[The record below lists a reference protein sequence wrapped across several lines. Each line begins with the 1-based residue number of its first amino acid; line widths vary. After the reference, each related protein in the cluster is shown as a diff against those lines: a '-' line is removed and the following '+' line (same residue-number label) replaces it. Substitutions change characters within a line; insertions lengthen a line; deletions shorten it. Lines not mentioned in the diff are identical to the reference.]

1 MILVF
6 DMTNTGTGHVPINRG
21 WLQAMSLAFPR
32 QQIRMHADAEHL
44 AALREDGVV
53 DRLVNVECKS
63 FQLSPLYRWKT
74 HVVSARRFMHEWRV
88 LRAALA
94 QAPVRQPHLIVLA
107 SATPTAIAAAVM
119 AGAASPGPV
128 AVQVGLHGNLN
139 EVIGWRPRNPVA
151 RRFDL
156 RSMLNLPNPSLRFLV
171 FEECIRDA
179 LAMILPEAA
188 LRTDV
193 LPHPVD
199 GREAAGYPAPAL
211 GTPLRVGLVGM
222 ATEAKGLTAYL
233 DTARLFRQRYG
244 DAIEFHIIGGRPHT
258 TPRERFADIAHEVQ
272 IGHISREAFAARLAR
287 LHYVFLPLQPGYY
300 SLSPSGGLMDAVA
313 WGKPIIASRVPITE
327 ALFDEGGD
335 IGHLCDDLAEMQA
348 ALHAVMAGMD
358 GERYARQTAALARLR
373 DGRGPEALSRILRG
387 IVTQGFPKLLPAA
400 PVTPRY
406 FAPL

>member
-21 WLQAMSLAFPR
+21 LLQAMSLAFPR
-32 QQIRMHADAEHL
+32 QQIRMHADADHL
-44 AALREDGVV
+44 AALRD
-53 DRLVNVECKS
+53 DRAIERLLNVEFKPIA
-63 FQLSPLYRWKT
+63 LSPLYRWKT
-74 HVVSARRFMHEWRV
+74 HVVSARRFLHEWRV

-94 QAPVRQPHLIVLA
+94 AAPVRQPHLIVLA

-119 AGAASPGPV
+119 AAAAAPMPV

-156 RSMLNLPNPSLRFLV
+156 RSMLSLPNPMLRFLV
-171 FEECIRDA
+171 FEDCIRDA
-179 LAMILPEAA
+179 LAMILPETA

-199 GREAAGYPAPAL
+199 GREAAGHPAPGL
-211 GTPLRVGLVGM
+211 GVPLRVGLVGM
-222 ATEAKGLTAYL
+222 ATEAKGLTAFL

-258 TPRERFADIAHEVQ
+258 TPRERFADIAHEVE
-272 IGHISREAFAARLAR
+272 IGHISREKFVAGLAR

-313 WGKPIIASRVPITE
+313 WGKPVIASRVPITE
-327 ALFDEGGD
+327 SLFRQGED
-335 IGHLCDDLAEMQA
+335 IGHLCDDLEGMQA

-358 GERYARQTAALARLR
+358 TARYGQQTAALARLR
-373 DGRGPEALSRILRG
+373 DGRGPEALSRIWRG
-387 IVTQGFPKLLPAA
+387 IVTRGFPKLVPATPAA
-400 PVTPRY
+400 PRY